1 MITRNDDQ
9 TNLSPDCIAFLY
21 RFWCILENLPR
32 PSRTFSEFLQLRR
45 GVSKVLYFLS
55 GGRTSDHLPSCE
67 GCPNVDAIN
76 GAWAFLKDSAR
87 LSVMAVGELC
97 SVMVDE
103 LLCYC
108 QGYCKLPKKIPGW
121 CVRVTDGWGCKGT
134 NEKGYKLGKVQKST
148 SEKGRT
154 RESTKVLQVKWFPQS
169 SAVHNFGTN
178 AAPLRWYLR
187 LT

>member
-1 MITRNDDQ
+1 MLSWWYIPYYPVSYMITRNDDQ

-45 GVSKVLYFLS
+45 GVSRVLYFLS
-55 GGRTSDHLPSCE
+55 SGRTSDHLPSCE

-121 CVRVTDGWGCKGT
+121 CVVCPGNRWMRVQR
-134 NEKGYKLGKVQKST
+134 YKWERV
-148 SEKGRT
+148 
-154 RESTKVLQVKWFPQS
+154 
-169 SAVHNFGTN
+169 
-178 AAPLRWYLR
+178 
-187 LT
+187 